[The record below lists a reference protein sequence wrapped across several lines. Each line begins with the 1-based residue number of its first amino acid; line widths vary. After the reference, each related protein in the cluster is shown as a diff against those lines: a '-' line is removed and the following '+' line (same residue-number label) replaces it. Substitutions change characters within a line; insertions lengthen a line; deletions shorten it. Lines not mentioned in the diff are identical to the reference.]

1 MVRLSKH
8 SLFCLEGEFVM
19 LFYICLVLGLINL
32 ILFLVQR
39 RPQVSLRVLFF
50 KTTTSCLMIL
60 ASLAAYYE
68 NKASC
73 SLELALLFFAGSVCG
88 LLGDIWL
95 DAKYIFP
102 SEKNGLLKAGFISF
116 LIGHIFYSVA
126 MFITYGVSTLS
137 IICGVVGALSAPLT
151 CMVTEKLFKAD
162 FGKDKLISVVYTG
175 VLTFTTGV
183 SLAVAIENNF
193 DLSSL
198 VRFIGMVL
206 FLGSD
211 AVLARVYFC
220 EGQNTRVNVVINHAL
235 YYLAQFSLATSLF
248 VS

>member
-1 MVRLSKH
+1 
-8 SLFCLEGEFVM
+8 M
-19 LFYICLVLGLINL
+19 LFYICLALGIINL
-32 ILFLVQR
+32 ILFLAQR
-39 RPQVSLRVLFF
+39 KPEVSLKVLFF
-50 KTTTSCLMIL
+50 KTTTSALFIL
-60 ASLAAYYE
+60 TSFSAFYE
-68 NKASC
+68 NDNCPEK
-73 SLELALLFFAGSVCG
+73 LALLFFAGAVCG

-116 LIGHIFYSVA
+116 LIGHIFFITG

-137 IICGVVGALSAPLT
+137 IICGVVGAISAPLS
-151 CMVTEKLFKAD
+151 CAFTEKLFKAD
-162 FGKDKLISVVYTG
+162 FGKDKLISVVYTS
-175 VLTFTTGV
+175 VLMLATGI
-183 SLAVAIENNF
+183 SLGIAIDNNF

-206 FLGSD
+206 FLASD
-211 AVLARVYFC
+211 AVLAKIYFC

-248 VS
+248 LF

>member
-1 MVRLSKH
+1 
-8 SLFCLEGEFVM
+8 M
-19 LFYICLVLGLINL
+19 LFYICLSLGIISLV
-32 ILFLVQR
+32 LFLVQR
-39 RPQVSLRVLFF
+39 KPEVSLKVLLFKTVTSVLF
-50 KTTTSCLMIL
+50 IL
-60 ASLAAYYE
+60 TAFSAFYSNENCPELLAI
-68 NKASC
+68 
-73 SLELALLFFAGSVCG
+73 LFFAGAVCG

-95 DAKYIFP
+95 DAKYLFS
-102 SEKNGLLKAGFISF
+102 SEEHGLLYSGFISF
-116 LIGHIFYSVA
+116 LIGHLFFIA
-126 MFITYGVSTLS
+126 GMFITYGVSTLS
-137 IICGVVGALSAPLT
+137 IICGVIGALSAPLT
-151 CMVTEKLFKAD
+151 CLFTEKVFKAD

-211 AVLARVYFC
+211 AVLAKVYFC